1 MGFELLLNGRWEIVR
16 RLGEGGMGEVYLA
29 HDRHQ
34 SGRPVA
40 LKILRAA
47 ALEGDALEHFR
58 DEFRSL
64 ARLRHPNLVEV
75 FDFGQVEGGKSFA
88 DGKSSAEAT
97 SFIDGA
103 PFLTQE
109 LVDGP
114 SLAALPRATRR
125 ADFESIATQALR
137 ALDAIHAEGWLHND
151 LKPQNILIS
160 PPLRVR
166 LVDFGLARRLSA
178 EGPAAPSGTLHY
190 LAPERLQAA
199 TPDRRSDLYA
209 LGAVLYESLTGRT
222 PFEGKS
228 AGALVT
234 AILHGGAAPPR
245 ALETSIPERWERLVL
260 RLLERDPKNRFASA
274 EEALAALHAGSREP
288 HPRDTAETFAGRLR
302 SAALT
307 GRDDEVARLDAAIAA
322 HLGAARAPGVATQA
336 ATAPEAGGRAPGRI
350 VMVGGTAGS
359 GKSRLVEE
367 ARQRL
372 QLASGRTLSGRA
384 DEFGGHALQPFDQVL
399 AAGRTAGRLP
409 VALEPALEQALGPAS
424 GQRGVRLERTEIVA
438 SLARA
443 LDALADGKPGVL
455 FLEDLHW
462 ASPAA
467 LDLLEHLAVRETAS
481 PWLIVLTLRDDASRL
496 AARWSALA
504 GRPGVSRIDLAPM
517 EVARIERVLEAMLPF
532 EKPPARLA
540 ERLHALKL
548 NQPFHGEEIL
558 KSLFEAGFLTHRG
571 DAWSLSERAYQDLPL
586 PESIADR
593 VLRRFDTL
601 PKTQAELA
609 RLLAIFGKPTP
620 LATLTRAF
628 ELAAGRRSKA
638 DPRLEIEALAR
649 LGLVSITWGEDASMQ
664 ASIAQS
670 SVRQALARRL
680 PAARRRA
687 LHRAALQAIEAVE
700 PGAAAARV
708 EDLAYHAAEAG
719 ERESAARYLLAAAG
733 RASAVFDTAGEAGHL
748 RRALEFI
755 PLSDRAAR
763 LETTGSLVEAVA
775 SNLGD
780 YRGGLQIARQLRSEA
795 QRAGSRTAEIC
806 ALRYESFCLGFLGK
820 TAAAERIG
828 RRAIA
833 MARTPFDPHELP
845 ATLGY
850 LGILLARNG
859 RPSEAVSVYEEAVP
873 LARASG
879 DDRMHL
885 WILNN
890 AALTRL
896 VIGDTA
902 GTIALYDE
910 VFEAGRRLGATM
922 IHYRGLGNIA
932 LARLDLGDLTGA
944 VDNLESARAWAREH
958 TALEVAGQTARTLQ
972 SVQVLRGRYDLAAQA
987 SREARKSLEL
997 QGAPPDDSEAHE
1009 LDGRLA
1015 LGLGR
1020 VSEAMRHFQEG
1031 LAEARRRHEPIQ
1043 EMYLLIALAEGSL
1056 AAGTATN
1063 AMDPRAGGPKEAAS
1077 NATRALAIAR
1087 RLDHDRGQFLAL
1099 RVQALAARR
1108 GGGSSP
1114 SRAAIERID
1123 DTALRF
1129 ADRLERG
1136 LLLATLDLDTGQP
1149 ASAATRL
1156 RSIIRTAADAGASEL
1171 EWRARAALA
1180 RALETTGTED
1190 QARRAW
1196 QEAATVIRTA
1206 AGEIEDAA
1214 MKDDY
1219 LKQPDR
1225 ENLLRQA
1232 DKIAPRRAPAPGD
1245 TDVPSPPSPA
1255 VAEAPSPSS
1264 PAGTEASS
1272 RRPEVRY
1279 PAAEDESPI
1288 SSRTAERTLATLF
1301 EITQVINTIRDPEK
1315 LLNRVM
1321 DLAIEN
1327 VRAERGVIFLFGE
1340 QGEEMEPVVARNV
1353 ERQTIKDATEYSR
1366 TILREAGRGRPI
1378 LSHDALQDNRF
1389 REYRSVARLHIRSL
1403 MCVPL
1408 SLRGRTIG
1416 TVYVDTRAPGVVFDR
1431 EDLRFLESFAAQAAV
1446 AVENARL
1453 FEGVR
1458 KENESL
1464 KQQVR
1469 ERYGF
1474 ESLVGRSRRM
1484 HDLIEILARVAP
1496 SNLPVLILGESGTGK
1511 ELVARAIHQNSP
1523 RRDRSFQTENCA
1535 AFGDTLLE
1543 SQLFGH
1549 VRGAFTGADTSHRG
1563 LFEQADGGT
1572 LFLDEVGDMS
1582 LAMQSK
1588 LLRVLQNGEIR
1599 PVGSEQVKRV
1609 NVRVV
1614 SATNRPLEELI
1625 REKKFREDLYYRL
1638 RGVPVALPALR
1649 DRRDDI
1655 PLLVDHFLG
1664 RLARE
1669 NGGTRLKAEPALLHH
1684 LARLDWRGN
1693 VRELENTIYRLALY
1707 AEDGVISAEA
1717 ARRDLE
1723 LMDSSSLTGGSASM
1737 GAGPSTNL
1745 QSGGG
1750 GSVPRAAREPGEP
1763 RMRPRS
1769 VELSRAEIKRAL
1781 SEASGSRDEAARILQ
1796 VSRATLFRKMKDHG
1810 LTALGGVSKP
1820 PRATES

>member
-75 FDFGQVEGGKSFA
+75 FDFGQVEGGR
-88 DGKSSAEAT
+88 SSAGKKSGAEPT
-97 SFIDGA
+97 SFTDGA

-114 SLAALPRATRR
+114 SLAVLPRATRR
-125 ADFESIATQALR
+125 AEFESIATQALR

-222 PFEGKS
+222 PFEGNS

-234 AILHGGAAPPR
+234 AILHGGAPPPR
-245 ALETSIPERWERLVL
+245 ELETSIPQRWERLVL
-260 RLLERDPKNRFASA
+260 RLLEREPKNRFASA
-274 EEALAALHAGSREP
+274 EEALTALNAGSREP
-288 HPRDTAETFAGRLR
+288 RPRDTAETFAGRLR

-307 GRDDEVARLDAAIAA
+307 GRDQEVAQLDAAIAS
-322 HLGAARAPGVATQA
+322 HLAGADRRP
-336 ATAPEAGGRAPGRI
+336 PHRI
-350 VMVGGTAGS
+350 VIVGGAAGS
-359 GKSRLVEE
+359 GKTRLVEE

-372 QLASGRTLSGRA
+372 QLASGRTLAGRA

-409 VALEPALEQALGPAS
+409 AALEPALEQALGPAS
-424 GQRGVRLERTEIVA
+424 GQHTASGGPGQKRGVRLERTEIVA

-481 PWLIVLTLRDDASRL
+481 PWLIVLTLRDDASGL

-504 GRPGVSRIDLAPM
+504 GRPGVGRIDLGPM
-517 EVARIERVLEAMLPF
+517 DAGRIERVLAAMLPF

-548 NQPFHGEEIL
+548 NQPFHAEEIL
-558 KSLFEAGFLTHRG
+558 KSLFEAGFLAHRG
-571 DAWSLSERAYQDLPL
+571 DAWALAERGLADLPL

-593 VLRRFDTL
+593 VLRRFDAL
-601 PKTQAELA
+601 PKTQVEFA

-620 LATLTRAF
+620 LATLARAF
-628 ELAAGRRSKA
+628 ELAAGRRGKTES
-638 DPRLEIEALAR
+638 RLEIEALAR
-649 LGLVSITWGEDASMQ
+649 LGLVSITWGEDGSMQ
-664 ASIAQS
+664 ASVAQS

-680 PAARRRA
+680 PAARRRV
-687 LHRAALQAIEAVE
+687 LHRAVLQAIEAVE
-700 PGAAAARV
+700 PDAAAARV
-708 EDLAYHAAEAG
+708 EDLAHHAAEAG
-719 ERESAARYLLAAAG
+719 ERTSAARYLLAAAR
-733 RASAVFDTAGEAGHL
+733 RASAVFDTAGEAGYL

-763 LETTGSLVEAVA
+763 LETIWSLVEAVA

-780 YRGGLQIARQLRSEA
+780 YRGGLKIARQLRSEA
-795 QRAGSRTAEIC
+795 QRAGSRTVEIC
-806 ALRYESFCLGFLGK
+806 GLRYESFCLGFLGQ
-820 TAAAERIG
+820 TAAAERVG

-833 MARTPFDPHELP
+833 MARTPPDPHELP

-859 RPSEAVSVYEEAVP
+859 RSSEALSVYEEAVP

-879 DDRMHL
+879 DDRMHM

-896 VIGDTA
+896 VSGDTA

-910 VFEAGRRLGATM
+910 VFEASRRLGATM

-932 LARLDLGDLTGA
+932 LARLDLGDLAGA

-972 SVQVLRGRYDLAAQA
+972 SLQVLRGRYDLAAQA

-997 QGAPPDDSEAHE
+997 QGAPLDDSEAHE

-1020 VSEAMRHFQEG
+1020 VPEALRHFREG
-1031 LAEARRRHEPIQ
+1031 LAEARRRKEPIQ
-1043 EMYLLIALAEGSL
+1043 EMYLLIALAEASL
-1056 AAGTATN
+1056 AAGAATN
-1063 AMDPRAGGPKEAAS
+1063 EMDARAGAGRNARAGDMKEAAS
-1077 NATRALAIAR
+1077 NAARALAIAR
-1087 RLDHDRGQFLAL
+1087 RLGHDRGQFLAF
-1099 RVQALAARR
+1099 RIQALAARR
-1108 GGGSSP
+1108 GGGSMP
-1114 SRAAIERID
+1114 TRAAIERSGE
-1123 DTALRF
+1123 TALRF

-1156 RSIIRTAADAGASEL
+1156 RSIVKTAAEAGASEL

-1180 RALETTGTED
+1180 QALDATGMED

-1196 QEAATVIRTA
+1196 KEAATVIRTA

-1232 DKIAPRRAPAPGD
+1232 DKMAPRRAPTLTDA
-1245 TDVPSPPSPA
+1245 DVPTPPSPA
-1255 VAEAPSPSS
+1255 VAEAPSRSS
-1264 PAGTEASS
+1264 PAGAEATS

-1279 PAAEDESPI
+1279 SVAEDESPV

-1340 QGEEMEPVVARNV
+1340 EGEEMDPVVARNV

-1378 LSHDALQDNRF
+1378 LSHDALADNRF

-1408 SLRGRTIG
+1408 SLRGKTIG
-1416 TVYVDTRAPGVVFDR
+1416 TVYVDTRASGIVFDR

-1464 KQQVR
+1464 KQQVS

-1484 HDLIEILARVAP
+1484 HDVIEILARVAP
-1496 SNLPVLILGESGTGK
+1496 SSLPVLILGESGTGK

-1523 RRDRSFQTENCA
+1523 RRERSFQTENCA
-1535 AFGDTLLE
+1535 AFSDTLLE

-1599 PVGSEQVKRV
+1599 AVGSESVKRV
-1609 NVRVV
+1609 NVRIV

-1723 LMDSSSLTGGSASM
+1723 LMDSSSLGTAGSSTG
-1737 GAGPSTNL
+1737 L

-1750 GSVPRAAREPGEP
+1750 ASASRGPRDGPAP

-1769 VELSRAEIKRAL
+1769 VDLSRAEIKKAL

-1810 LTALGGVSKP
+1810 LTAPGAAAKP
-1820 PRATES
+1820 PRASES